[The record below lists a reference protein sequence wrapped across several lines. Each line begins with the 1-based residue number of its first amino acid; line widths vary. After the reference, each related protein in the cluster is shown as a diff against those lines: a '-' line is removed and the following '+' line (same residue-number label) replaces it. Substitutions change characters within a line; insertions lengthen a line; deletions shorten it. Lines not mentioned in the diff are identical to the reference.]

1 MEGGCIVKYFIY
13 LSYNKIMKIL
23 HITNGIGVGGIAS
36 FIEELLYQLSLDKNN
51 EITLLCLEENKE
63 GYREK
68 KLEKVNVVF
77 LNQKSNFSFKN
88 IFKIRKLIKENDI
101 IHVHLFPAQYVTVLA
116 SLFLNKKLIFTEHT
130 TTNKRRKFKIFNLIE
145 KYIIYKKYQ
154 KVVCVSKA
162 AENNLKNWLSQE
174 KNIITIQN
182 GIDLEKF
189 RSGKNLRKE
198 LKLPENKKII
208 TMVARFSRQKDQ
220 LTLIKAMTKLSKE
233 IICIFIGIG
242 ETLGELKKIVNE
254 YKLDNQIKFLGYRED
269 INNILKSVDLNIL
282 SSHYEGLPLIILETM
297 ASGTLILATDIDG
310 NKEILNSELLFEH
323 ENDKE
328 LAKKIE
334 LLLYD
339 EKLIKKQ
346 KQFID
351 QEIKKYDVKNM
362 VKKYKNL
369 YQEVIRAKDE
379 YL

>member
-1 MEGGCIVKYFIY
+1 
-13 LSYNKIMKIL
+13 MKIL

-189 RSGKNLRKE
+189 RNGKNLRKE

-351 QEIKKYDVKNM
+351 HEIKKYDVKNM

>member
-1 MEGGCIVKYFIY
+1 MR
-13 LSYNKIMKIL
+13 IL

-36 FIEELLYQLSLDKNN
+36 FIEELLYQLSLNEKNK
-51 EITLLCLEENKE
+51 ITLLCLEENKE
-63 GYREK
+63 GYREE
-68 KLEKVNVVF
+68 KLKGVKVIF
-77 LNQKSNFSFKN
+77 LNQKSNFSLKN
-88 IFKIRKLIKENDI
+88 IFRIRNLIKENDI
-101 IHVHLFPAQYVTVLA
+101 VHVHLFPAQYIVILA
-116 SLFLNKKLIFTEHT
+116 NLFLNKNLIFTEHT

-145 KYIIYKKYQ
+145 KYIIYKSYK

-162 AENNLKNWLSQE
+162 AESNLKKWLSQE

-189 RSGKNLRKE
+189 RTGKNIRKE

-208 TMVARFSRQKDQ
+208 TMVARFSKQKDQ
-220 LTLIKAMTKLSKE
+220 LTLIKAITELSKD
-233 IICIFIGIG
+233 IVCVFVGIG
-242 ETLGELKKIVNE
+242 ETLNELKEVVTE
-254 YKLDNQIKFLGYRED
+254 YRLNDQIKFLGYRED

-297 ASGTLILATDIDG
+297 ASGTLILATNIDG

-323 ENDKE
+323 ENYKE

-339 EKLIKKQ
+339 KELIEKQ

-351 QEIKKYDVKNM
+351 YEVRKYDIKNMAKKYYD
-362 VKKYKNL
+362 L
-369 YQEVIRAKDE
+369 YQEIVMRE
-379 YL
+379 E